1 MTVCDRL
8 ADRRRT
14 GAREGDVS
22 FSVEGDYFEVCKCDV
37 SCDCVWLGTATQDNC
52 EVLLAWHVTNGNKDG
67 VDLSGLSAVMAVH
80 APKRMTDGGWK
91 VALYLD
97 DRASAEQS
105 EALGAVF
112 SGGAGGHLAALGP
125 LIGEVAG
132 VEPATITF
140 EKSNGSLHAEVSG
153 VLSMSSDQVVGM
165 DGEGPAVIANA
176 PFGAVTQPVR
186 QGTSKD
192 VSYHGHWS
200 ADFTRS
206 EER

>member
-1 MTVCDRL
+1 
-8 ADRRRT
+8 
-14 GAREGDVS
+14 
-22 FSVEGDYFEVCKCDV
+22 
-37 SCDCVWLGTATQDNC
+37 
-52 EVLLAWHVTNGNKDG
+52 LLAWHVTNGNKDG

-80 APKRMTDGGWK
+80 TPKRMTDGGWK

-140 EKSNGSLHAEVSG
+140 EKSNGSLQAEVSG

-200 ADFTRS
+200 ADFTGTNS
-206 EER
+206 FITDFHYAG